1 MMTVS
6 YIYNDLSYCLKTL
19 IGTGKYAG
27 SLTENGSTLEYKVG
41 ELDWCESCVRFHCLK
56 DGSLAVKWRV
66 KSLLDDVSFDEGFSI
81 KHGKYP
87 EPLYSLVS
95 EALGICGRMLV
106 LTRTYIGSVLASKMV
121 YDSAV
126 RQAAV
131 TYNSGVQYAD
141 DEALRGLESLK
152 ARVSKQ

>member
-1 MMTVS
+1 MSVLL
-6 YIYNDLSYCLKTL
+6 YNDLLYCLKTL
-19 IGTGKYAG
+19 MGTGKYAG
-27 SLTENGSTLEYKVG
+27 SLTGNGSTLEYKVR
-41 ELDWCESCVRFHCLK
+41 ELDWCESYVRFHCLK
-56 DGSLAVKWRV
+56 DGSLAVKWGA
-66 KSLLDDVSFDEGFSI
+66 KSLLDDVSFDEGFSV
-81 KHGKYP
+81 KYGKYP

-95 EALGICGRMLV
+95 EASGICERMLV

-131 TYNSGVQYAD
+131 TYNSGVQYAH
-141 DEALRGLESLK
+141 DEALRGLTALK

>member
-1 MMTVS
+1 ML
-6 YIYNDLSYCLKTL
+6 IYNDLLYCLKTL
-19 IGTGKYAG
+19 MGTGKYAG
-27 SLTENGSTLEYKVG
+27 SLTGNGSILEYKVR
-41 ELDWCESCVRFHCLK
+41 ELDWCESTVQFHCLK
-56 DGSLAVKWRV
+56 GGSLVVKWRA

-95 EALGICGRMLV
+95 EALGICERMLV
-106 LTRTYIGSVLASKMV
+106 LTRTYLGSVLTSKMV

-131 TYNSGVQYAD
+131 TYNSGMQYAN
-141 DEALRGLESLK
+141 DEALRGLEHPK

>member
-1 MMTVS
+1 MGLELL
-6 YIYNDLSYCLKTL
+6 YNDLSYCLKTL

-27 SLTENGSTLEYKVG
+27 SLTGNGSTLEYKVG
-41 ELDWCESCVRFHCLK
+41 ELDWCESYVRFHCLK
-56 DGSLAVKWRV
+56 DGSLAVKWHV
-66 KSLLDDVSFDEGFSI
+66 KSLLDDVAFDEGFSI
-81 KHGKYP
+81 KYGKYP

-95 EALGICGRMLV
+95 EATGICERMLV

-131 TYNSGVQYAD
+131 TYNSGVRYAN
-141 DEALRGLESLK
+141 DEALRGLENLK
-152 ARVSKQ
+152 ARVSK

>member
-1 MMTVS
+1 MTVLL
-6 YIYNDLSYCLKTL
+6 YNDLSYCLKTL

-27 SLTENGSTLEYKVG
+27 SLTGNGSTLEYKVR
-41 ELDWCESCVRFHCLK
+41 ELDWCESTVQFHCLK
-56 DGSLAVKWRV
+56 DGSLVVKWGA
-66 KSLLDDVSFDEGFSI
+66 KSLLDDVSFDEGFSV

-87 EPLYSLVS
+87 ENLYSLVS
-95 EALGICGRMLV
+95 EALGICERVLV
-106 LTRTYIGSVLASKMV
+106 LTQTYIGSVLTSKTV

-131 TYNSGVQYAD
+131 TYNSGVRYAN
-141 DEALRGLESLK
+141 DEALRGLENLK

>member
-1 MMTVS
+1 M
-6 YIYNDLSYCLKTL
+6 
-19 IGTGKYAG
+19 
-27 SLTENGSTLEYKVG
+27 
-41 ELDWCESCVRFHCLK
+41 RFHCLK
-56 DGSLAVKWRV
+56 DGSLAVKWHV
-66 KSLLDDVSFDEGFSI
+66 KSLIDDVAFDEGFSI

-87 EPLYSLVS
+87 EPLYSLMS
-95 EALGICGRMLV
+95 EALGICERMLV

-131 TYNSGVQYAD
+131 TYNSGMQYAN
-141 DEALRGLESLK
+141 DEALRGLEHPK

>member
-1 MMTVS
+1 M
-6 YIYNDLSYCLKTL
+6 
-19 IGTGKYAG
+19 
-27 SLTENGSTLEYKVG
+27 EYKVS
-41 ELDWCESCVRFHCLK
+41 ELDWCESYVRFHCLK
-56 DGSLAVKWRV
+56 DGSLAVKWHV
-66 KSLLDDVSFDEGFSI
+66 KSLIDDVAFDEGFSI

-95 EALGICGRMLV
+95 EAMGICERMLV

-131 TYNSGVQYAD
+131 TYNSGVQYAN
-141 DEALRGLESLK
+141 DEALRGLENLK

>member
-1 MMTVS
+1 MSVLL
-6 YIYNDLSYCLKTL
+6 YNDLLYCLKTL
-19 IGTGKYAG
+19 MGTGKYAG
-27 SLTENGSTLEYKVG
+27 SLTGNGSILEYKVR
-41 ELDWCESCVRFHCLK
+41 ELDWCESYVRFHCLK
-56 DGSLAVKWRV
+56 DGSLAVKWHV
-66 KSLLDDVSFDEGFSI
+66 KSLIDDVAFDEGFSI

-95 EALGICGRMLV
+95 EALGICERMLV

-131 TYNSGVQYAD
+131 TYNSGVRYAN
-141 DEALRGLESLK
+141 DEALRGLENLK